1 MHRRTLRTALAAL
14 ATAAM
19 ISACGGSSGSSASS
33 SSGVS
38 AAAYVKAIC
47 TAVGPFEKDVAARS
61 NKLNT
66 AKLTSA
72 AQARRPFNS

>member
-1 MHRRTLRTALAAL
+1 
-14 ATAAM
+14 M
-19 ISACGGSSGSSASS
+19 ILVSSAAANP
-33 SSGVS
+33 SGVS
-38 AAAYVKAIC
+38 AADYVKAIC

-72 AQARRPFNS
+72 AQGKKA